1 MSACDNGEPGR
12 GHVAERGLG
21 MCGRVCVGLCSARK
35 LFGHLIPFRKQ
46 TSEDVFVCFSCL
58 VLGLSRRLNVSV
70 QHTRS
75 GDMSSA

>member
-1 MSACDNGEPGR
+1 M
-12 GHVAERGLG
+12 AERGLG